1 MCFYTYKN
9 ILILVKNLLKLVDS
23 AHEKLLR
30 SFLLNYRTRI
40 NLNGDCYKCIVWRAW
55 FGAVIYINNTNY
67 DACRWSF
74 FQYRVIV
81 VTYEL
86 NFIFCKEKSKRTRD
100 FTTPLD
106 HRLHPHFIRA
116 GKWRAHCT
124 HIHVDESSK
133 VLRRTRKCSLRWCS
147 LLYTVDDC
155 FNTLAV

>member
-67 DACRWSF
+67 DACRWFF

-106 HRLHPHFIRA
+106 HRLHPAFHPCWEVARA
-116 GKWRAHCT
+116 
-124 HIHVDESSK
+124 
-133 VLRRTRKCSLRWCS
+133 
-147 LLYTVDDC
+147 LYTYTRGRIIKSSPPDSKMFSSLV
-155 FNTLAV
+155 FSFVYRRRLF